1 MLHQHHPIF
10 EKFQPFSGLVPSGHE
25 CDFLGTVIRPQF
37 LARKGSGEMV
47 PVTAPYPYP
56 DDEYFEWIDLLE
68 SVVLAGPE
76 YTMIELGAGVG
87 RWAVR
92 GAFACLHKQKK
103 YRLVAVE
110 AEPNHFQWM
119 RANFQENGLDT
130 AACTLLHAAVT
141 ESPGE
146 FPFYIEAPY
155 GGPPDAWYGQFIAPA
170 SDEVEE
176 VESRQYMG
184 LPVRRHKSGCRSVGV
199 KGITLETLLEGCNLA
214 DLLDLD
220 IQGHE
225 LAVIGAAI
233 TSLDQKAKRLHI
245 GTHSAEVEE
254 GIRRLLKNHGWSCT
268 ADYPGGSTCDTPW
281 GIMDFQ
287 DGVQSWVNVRF
298 VSECATLP

>member
-1 MLHQHHPIF
+1 MLHPHHEIF
-10 EKFQPFSGLVPSGHE
+10 EKFRPFSGLVPSGHE
-25 CDFLGTVIRPQF
+25 YDFLGAVIRPQF
-37 LARKGSGEMV
+37 IARQGSGEMV

-76 YTMIELGAGVG
+76 YTMMELGAGVG

-92 GAFACLHKQKK
+92 GAFACLQKQKK

-119 RANFQENGLDT
+119 RANFQENGVDS
-130 AACTLLHAAVT
+130 AAYTLVHGAVT
-141 ESPGE
+141 DSPDE
-146 FPFYIEAPY
+146 VPFFVEAPY
-155 GGPPDAWYGQFIAPA
+155 GGPPDAWYGQFIAPP
-170 SDEVEE
+170 SDVVEE

-184 LPVRRHKSGCRSVGV
+184 LPVRRHSSGCRSIGV
-199 KGITLETLLEGCNLA
+199 RGITLETLLEAHSLV

-233 TSLDQKAKRLHI
+233 TTLDHKARRLHI
-245 GTHSAEVEE
+245 GTHSAEIED

-268 ADYPGGSTCDTPW
+268 TDYPGGSTSDTPW
-281 GIMDFQ
+281 GPIAFQ

-298 VSECATLP
+298 ISGPATLP